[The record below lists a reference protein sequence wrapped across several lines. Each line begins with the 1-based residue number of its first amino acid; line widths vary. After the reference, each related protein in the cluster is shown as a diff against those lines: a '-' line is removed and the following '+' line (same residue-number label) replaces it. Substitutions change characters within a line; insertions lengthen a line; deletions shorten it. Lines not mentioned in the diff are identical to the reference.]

1 MPGSEEESPVE
12 IRIGIAHTG
21 RELAFDSNE
30 SADAVRATVTEALTS
45 GAAFVTLADAK
56 GSSYV
61 VPTAGIAF
69 VEIGTDQSRRVG
81 FVA

>member
-1 MPGSEEESPVE
+1 ME
-12 IRIGIAHTG
+12 IRIGITNTG
-21 RELAFDSNE
+21 RELSFDSND
-30 SADAVRATVTEALTS
+30 SADAVRQTITEALTS
-45 GAAFVTLADAK
+45 GAAFVTLTDAK